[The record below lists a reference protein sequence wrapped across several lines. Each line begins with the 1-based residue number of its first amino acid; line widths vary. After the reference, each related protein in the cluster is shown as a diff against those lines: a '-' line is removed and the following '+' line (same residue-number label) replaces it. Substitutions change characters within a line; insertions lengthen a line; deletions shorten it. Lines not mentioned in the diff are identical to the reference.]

1 MKRFHPVIWGTLVLT
16 ASGVL
21 CRFIGFFYR
30 IFLSNTIGEEGM
42 GLYQLSFS
50 AAAVCTALCCTGF
63 QTALSRLTATARQ
76 QEGEERQLLRSGL
89 LLTMG
94 ISMITAAIFYRF
106 AAFIASGLL
115 MEPRCTSLLQIYAL
129 SLPFSAIHNCFNGY
143 YLGKQKALFPALFQL
158 AEQIIRMGSILI
170 LWQIS
175 LNNGGSLT
183 PVHAMMGL
191 FISELFVV
199 LLLIPCY
206 FAKKKTGWDSCP
218 TSSSFATSCKSIFL
232 LAVPLIA
239 NRLVLTLLQSL
250 ETILIP
256 GQLRAFG
263 LSDSDALGIY
273 GVFTGMALPF
283 ILFPSSLTGS
293 AATMAMPA
301 IAGAQAQD
309 NSRQVLRISH
319 GNIYFSL
326 WLGIFAAGLF
336 LLYGLPMGTAV
347 FGSQAAGM
355 YLQKLSVLC
364 PFLYLSMTLS
374 SIINGLGK
382 PEVIFFH
389 TVSGLLLRLLS
400 VIFLIPAF
408 GMEGY
413 FSGTLLSQIAI
424 CLLHYHY
431 LRKQIHLPFYFRQYL
446 LSPALYTVI
455 AGGISLV
462 LYVWVSP
469 LLPELI
475 TLFLSAALM
484 AATAGSF
491 GLLSFRKKRKNTIV
505 FPQKNSYTD
514 YN

>member
-1 MKRFHPVIWGTLVLT
+1 MRRFHPVIWGTLVLT

-21 CRFIGFFYR
+21 CRCIGFFYR

-63 QTALSRLTATARQ
+63 QTAISRLTATAKKQ
-76 QEGEERQLLRSGL
+76 PKEEHQLLGAGL

-94 ISMITAAIFYRF
+94 ISITVTVIFYRF
-106 AAFIASGLL
+106 AELIATELL
-115 MEPRCTSLLQIYAL
+115 MEPRCTTLLQIYAL
-129 SLPFSAIHNCFNGY
+129 SLPFSAMHNCFNGY
-143 YLGKQKALFPALFQL
+143 YLGKQKALLPALFQL
-158 AEQIIRMGSILI
+158 AEQSIRITSILI
-170 LWQIS
+170 LWQIA
-175 LNNGGSLT
+175 LDKGRSLT
-183 PVHAMMGL
+183 PVDAMAGL

-199 LLLIPCY
+199 LLLIPYY
-206 FAKKKTGWDSCP
+206 FAKKTPGAGAYITKYTFFS
-218 TSSSFATSCKSIFL
+218 SCKSICL

-263 LSDSDALGIY
+263 LSDSDALRIY

-283 ILFPSSLTGS
+283 IMFPSSLTGS

-301 IAGAQAQD
+301 IAGAQSED

-336 LLYGLPMGTAV
+336 VLYGLPIGTAV
-347 FGSQAAGM
+347 FQSETAGT
-355 YLQKLSVLC
+355 YLQRLSILC

-389 TVSGLLLRLLS
+389 TITGLLLRLLS
-400 VIFLIPAF
+400 VIFLIPTL

-413 FSGTLLSQIAI
+413 FTGTLLSQVTI

-431 LRKQIHLPFYFRQYL
+431 LKKHIHLPFYLRQYL
-446 LSPALYTVI
+446 LSPLLYTLV
-455 AGGISLV
+455 AGGISLGC
-462 LYVWVSP
+462 YVWISP
-469 LLPELI
+469 LLPELFS
-475 TLFLSAALM
+475 LLLSAGMM
-484 AATAGSF
+484 AAIAGGF

-505 FPQKNSYTD
+505 FPEKKSYTD
-514 YN
+514 YK